1 MKGTFQKAHI
11 NQLAGSYDG
20 YVLVPVDS
28 ACVNIVSKI
37 DGFFEVDVSNAMLL
51 TRSKAQQAAIEV
63 YSRLLAKALN
73 DAGLDMHTVL
83 AHREIPWSQH
93 TVKEEI
99 WKKAQEPLLGI
110 SSTTQLAP
118 NQVSQ
123 VYDVVNNFISTK
135 FGVSVPFP
143 SRDNKNGT

>member
-1 MKGTFQKAHI
+1 MKGTFQKVHSS
-11 NQLAGSYDG
+11 QYDG
-20 YVLVPVDS
+20 HVLVPADTP
-28 ACVNIVSKI
+28 CVNIVNKI
-37 DGFFEVDVSNAMLL
+37 DGFFEVDFSNAMILNR
-51 TRSKAQQAAIEV
+51 TKAQQAAIEV

-83 AHREIPWSQH
+83 AHRQIPWSQH

-123 VYDVVNNFISTK
+123 VYDVVNNFIASK
-135 FGVSVPFP
+135 FGVHVPFP
-143 SRDNKNGT
+143 SKETRGD